1 VKNERA
7 LLLGRFQ
14 PPHLQ
19 HYEIIKLT
27 DARPVVFTYA
37 LNGEE
42 VLAKDL
48 PFSFK
53 EISRMFESMG
63 VKAYRLE
70 IELEKIKSNPLGM
83 VYSKRKEILSFG
95 NRVVTRD
102 YSELFPMI
110 VLGLNPVYYPLGQK
124 VIRGS
129 KIRKL
134 LYEGKIEEASLYLPK
149 KARKVF
155 KDIVRNKN
163 FKELERR
170 GNLKILNFKLPLIY
184 I

>member
-1 VKNERA
+1 MKKEKA

-19 HYEIIKLT
+19 HYEIIKLSK
-27 DARPVVFTYA
+27 ARPVVFTYA
-37 LNGEE
+37 LNGKEI
-42 VLAKDL
+42 LAKDL

-53 EISRMFESMG
+53 EISRMFELVG
-63 VKAYRLE
+63 IKTYKLE
-70 IELEKIKSNPLGM
+70 IELEEIRKNPLN
-83 VYSKRKEILSFG
+83 VFYSKRKEILSLG

-110 VLGLNPVYYPLGQK
+110 MLGLNPVYYPLGQR
-124 VIRGS
+124 VIRS
-129 KIRKL
+129 SEIRKL

-149 KARKVF
+149 ESRKVF